1 MNKSILALLFALSLS
16 TLTGQSKE
24 LIYSGDDVIGY
35 INDQGTPVLEVQLTK
50 ENEKLFRFEYGDY
63 IYQPRQD
70 SHLTDTGKAIPEA
83 PRQTNQP
90 SYKPKLHFI
99 ESSRHS
105 SQLIRAASINKSIAV
120 GVSSVASF
128 FGGMV
133 MVELP
138 VTGSAIVIAGALT
151 AIGFDLYGNFQ
162 LNQAAD
168 LLLYEEASQNSR
180 LRELEEELRKLKSRS
195 AD

>member
-1 MNKSILALLFALSLS
+1 MNKSILVLLFVLSLS
-16 TLTGQSKE
+16 SLSGQSKE
-24 LIYSGDDVIGY
+24 LIYSGNDVIGY
-35 INDQGTPVLEVQLTK
+35 VNEQGIPVLEVELTK

-63 IYQPRQD
+63 IYQPRQNSPSKESGGAQEARKQANQ
-70 SHLTDTGKAIPEA
+70 SHY
-83 PRQTNQP
+83 QTNL
-90 SYKPKLHFI
+90 KFTG
-99 ESSRHS
+99 SSRHS

-120 GVSSVASF
+120 GVGYLASF

-168 LLLYEEASQNSR
+168 LLLYEEARQNGR
-180 LRELEEELRKLKSRS
+180 LKELEEELKRLESKS

>member
-1 MNKSILALLFALSLS
+1 MNKSTLVLAFALSLS
-16 TLTGQSKE
+16 TLSGQSKE

-35 INDQGTPVLEVQLTK
+35 INEQGTPVLEVELTK

-63 IYQPRQD
+63 IYQPRHNN
-70 SHLTDTGKAIPEA
+70 HLKETGRVIEA
-83 PRQTNQP
+83 SKQTNES
-90 SYKPKLHFI
+90 SYQPKLNFI
-99 ESSRHS
+99 GSSRHS

-120 GVSSVASF
+120 GVSNAASF
-128 FGGMV
+128 FGGLV

-138 VTGSAIVIAGALT
+138 VTGSAIVLAGALT

-168 LLLYEEASQNSR
+168 LLLYEEARQNSR
-180 LRELEEELRKLKSRS
+180 LKELEEELEKLKSRS
-195 AD
+195 TD